1 MRIRKYGKTYS
12 SLKEFAVD
20 NYDRIYDSFCDAVEE
35 IGVGERTL
43 PSKMTQAGV
52 VLSVL
57 YSAFNMPESFVSK
70 RELSEICASVLEK
83 RSVDLQTPRH
93 LKQQGWNIEGVQQG
107 RGYAYRLVDLAISDD
122 FLGVARRKE
131 KLSRE
136 EFSMLV
142 ESFGGR
148 CASCGELCDRP
159 QQGHLNPDRPLS
171 VRNCIPQCGRCN
183 RAYSD
188 YFVLGLRDNKPWDYR
203 TNLYKPC
210 VYATNLRGQ
219 NRKRFDVR
227 VYGKE
232 ILEVVRKRQS

>member
-107 RGYAYRLVDLAISDD
+107 R
-122 FLGVARRKE
+122 
-131 KLSRE
+131 
-136 EFSMLV
+136 
-142 ESFGGR
+142 
-148 CASCGELCDRP
+148 
-159 QQGHLNPDRPLS
+159 LNPDRPLS

-188 YFVLGLRDNKPWDYR
+188 YFVLGLRDNKPWHYR

-210 VYATNLRGQ
+210 AYATNLRGQ

-232 ILEVVRKRQS
+232 ILEVVRKRQR